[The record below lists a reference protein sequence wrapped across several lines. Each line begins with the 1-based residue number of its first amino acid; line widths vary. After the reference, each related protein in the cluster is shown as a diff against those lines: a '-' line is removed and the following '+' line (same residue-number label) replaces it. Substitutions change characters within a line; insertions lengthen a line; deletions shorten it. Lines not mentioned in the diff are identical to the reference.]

1 MKFCLSVMV
10 AIMMLSTTVFAETM
24 YVGEI
29 VNITLRT
36 GQGTDHKIIEMI
48 RSGQSVE
55 VLEAGADWSKI
66 RLAGGKEGWVLTRL
80 LTDELPNGILLE
92 DLREKH
98 RLLLE
103 KVKEPLAEIKMLE
116 RENARLK
123 SQLEETETRLNEL
136 SRSYGDLK
144 KRSTAFSKL
153 REDYQRTTA
162 LMDEMKKKTKVL
174 DIEVAR
180 LQRQQLIRWFLAGA
194 GVLFLGIIIG
204 LSSKSK
210 RRRSSLL

>member
-1 MKFCLSVMV
+1 MV